1 MDEFQIYTVESKVF
15 GDPTPNKRRPSV
27 YVGLS
32 SEKFGYIRLLGV
44 YTYKEKFGREDFSKK
59 MYKIQD
65 KDVARISSQK
75 DSYIDVSTEIL
86 VSLVKIRDLAEPK
99 PIGKLSDRDICG
111 LIAKYNQ
118 YQSTFPENN

>member
-15 GDPTPNKRRPSV
+15 GDTTPNKRRPSV
-27 YVGLS
+27 YIGLS

-44 YTYKEKFGREDFSKK
+44 YSYKEKFNRKDFSRR

-65 KDVARISSQK
+65 KDVAHVSSK
-75 DSYIDVSTEIL
+75 DDSYIDISSEIL
-86 VSLVKIRDLAEPK
+86 LSLAKIRDLAEPK

-111 LIAKYNQ
+111 LISKYNK
-118 YQSTFPENN
+118 YRSS